1 MAPRYI
7 PISFYETSSFLSN
20 ATPDDQ
26 ASYLLLQQAYAL
38 AAGPAKAAAL
48 AAWEAKAR
56 ALGNWG
62 GVPEACAALFA
73 VPVSFLV
80 TIVVSLLTPRPSADV
95 QGFVAELR
103 GPLKARE

>member
-1 MAPRYI
+1 
-7 PISFYETSSFLSN
+7 LK
-20 ATPDDQ
+20 
-26 ASYLLLQQAYAL
+26 QAYAL
-38 AAGPAKAAAL
+38 AVGPAKATAL
-48 AAWEAKAR
+48 AVLEAKAR

-73 VPVSFLV
+73 VPVGFLM

-103 GPLKARE
+103 RPLKARE